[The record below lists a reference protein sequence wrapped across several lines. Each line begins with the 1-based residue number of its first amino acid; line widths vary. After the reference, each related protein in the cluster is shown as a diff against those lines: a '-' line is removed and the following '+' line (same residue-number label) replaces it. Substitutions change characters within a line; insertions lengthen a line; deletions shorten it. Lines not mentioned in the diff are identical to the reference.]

1 LSNIG
6 SFIPWI
12 STEALLLK
20 LLKFISVTAKKGL
33 DLPLLVKVKE
43 KNDQLD
49 FGGFAMMAEQ
59 CGLISWR
66 RLMPLSF
73 KTGDY
78 VV

>member
-1 LSNIG
+1 MK
-6 SFIPWI
+6 
-12 STEALLLK
+12 E
-20 LLKFISVTAKKGL
+20 VR
-33 DLPLLVKVKE
+33 E

-78 VV
+78 VVWKWGKESVCCEIFV